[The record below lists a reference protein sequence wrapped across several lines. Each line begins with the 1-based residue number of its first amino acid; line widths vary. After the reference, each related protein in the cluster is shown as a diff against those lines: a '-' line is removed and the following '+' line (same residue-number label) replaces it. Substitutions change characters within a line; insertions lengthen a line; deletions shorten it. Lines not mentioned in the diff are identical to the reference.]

1 MVLKFGGAAAAICYS
16 LCGAGALAQLS
27 ELEQVRGP
35 HAAAIDA
42 IFADYGA
49 ATPGCAVAVDH
60 YHEILHLDGY
70 GMADLEQDVPISAR
84 SVFYAGSVSK
94 QVVAMAAM
102 ILDRQGRIDLDAPV
116 RRHLPALPA
125 YADRTTVRQLLH
137 HTSGIR
143 DYFVLFRLAGL
154 APGVVITED
163 MIMAMLAQQ
172 QGLNFTPGEKWAYSN
187 SAYFLISQIV
197 KAVDGR
203 ELDAFAQ
210 EHIFGRLG
218 MAHSRFQ
225 HNHRRLIK
233 GKAHGYEP
241 QADGDYLL
249 ADSTLDVV
257 GSGGMYTTVLDLIR
271 WDRNFYGSVLE
282 GGQGV
287 IEEMETSAELNSGEP
302 TQYGIALSLRPYRG
316 LRRISHGGA
325 LAGYRAMLQRFPDQE
340 FTAAI
345 LCNSSEAAPQEYAN
359 AIADIFLAGMFS
371 EDPAEPR
378 AAPPPD
384 EGESAFA
391 ELDPSSYAGRYYSP
405 EVDNTLTV
413 APAGNG
419 VRLLG
424 AALDDEIL
432 TPAGADR
439 FKSSEYGFTV
449 SFSRDATGRPAAFIY
464 DGSRVA
470 ALRFDRV
477 AD

>member
-1 MVLKFGGAAAAICYS
+1 MVTRIGSAAAAFCLSVCGGGAA
-16 LCGAGALAQLS
+16 AQLS
-27 ELEQVRGP
+27 ELDQVRGP
-35 HAAAIDA
+35 RAAAIDA

-70 GMADLEQDVPISAR
+70 GMADLEQGVPIGAR
-84 SVFYAGSVSK
+84 SVFYAGSVAK
-94 QVVAMAAM
+94 QVVGMAAM

-116 RRHLPALPA
+116 RRYLPRLPA
-125 YADRTTVRQLLH
+125 YADQATVRQLLH
-137 HTSGIR
+137 HTSGVR

-154 APGVVITED
+154 APGSVITED

-172 QGLNFTPGEKWAYSN
+172 KGLNFAPGEKWAYSN

-210 EHIFGRLG
+210 EHIFARLG
-218 MAHSRFQ
+218 MARSRFQ

-233 GKAHGYEP
+233 SKAHGYAP
-241 QADGDYLL
+241 QDDGGYLL

-287 IEEMETSAELNSGEP
+287 IEEMQTSAVLNSGEP

-316 LRRISHGGA
+316 LRRVSHGGA

-340 FTAAI
+340 FTVAL

-371 EDPAEPR
+371 EDPAEP
-378 AAPPPD
+378 AATPP
-384 EGESAFA
+384 ETGEPAAADF
-391 ELDPSSYAGRYYSP
+391 DPAIFAGRYFSP
-405 EVDNTLTV
+405 EVDNTLTIP
-413 APAGNG
+413 PAGAG

-424 AALDDEIL
+424 ASLDDEVL
-432 TPAGADR
+432 TPAGEDR
-439 FKSSEYGFTV
+439 FKSSEYGFTI

-470 ALRFDRV
+470 ALRFDRI